1 MTQQIPIYLASACQN
16 EAHEQLIQ
24 GGDLNDDHLLALA
37 QMLAVHFYKMQSYQV
52 AHNFDFLN
60 SKHPMEQ
67 RMFDFGLHA
76 VGFMRNCDI
85 SDLAE
90 EYRHEEV

>member
-1 MTQQIPIYLASACQN
+1 MTQQTAIYLTSACQN
-16 EAHEQLIQ
+16 EANEQLAR
-24 GGDLNDDHLLALA
+24 GGGLDGEHLLALA
-37 QMLAVHFYKMQSYQV
+37 QALAVDFYKMQNYQV
-52 AHNFDFLN
+52 ADDFDFLN

-67 RMFDFGLHA
+67 RMFKFGLHA

-90 EYRHEEV
+90 EYRHE

>member
-1 MTQQIPIYLASACQN
+1 MTQQIPIYLTNACQN
-16 EAHEQLIQ
+16 EAREQLTR
-24 GGDLNDDHLLALA
+24 GGGLDDERLLALA
-37 QMLAVHFYKMQSYQV
+37 QALAVDFYKMQSYKV
-52 AHNFDFLN
+52 ADDFDFLN

-67 RMFDFGLHA
+67 RMFEFGLHA

-90 EYRHEEV
+90 EYRHG

>member
-1 MTQQIPIYLASACQN
+1 MTQQIPIYLTSAYQN
-16 EAHEQLIQ
+16 EAHNRLQQ
-24 GGDLNDDHLLALA
+24 GVDLNDEHLLALA
-37 QMLAVHFYKMQSYQV
+37 QALAVDFYKMQSYQV
-52 AHNFDFLN
+52 ADDFDFLS

-67 RMFDFGLHA
+67 RMFEFGLHA